1 MTTLSKWLHFVAGA
15 AIPFALLFAFFC
27 FLWLK
32 DVHDDRK
39 HVVIAEASTPV
50 FEGAGD
56 EGGCHG
62 KQLTVINEVTTLPG
76 ERASRLF
83 CSRHR

>member
-50 FEGAGD
+50 FEGAGKPHD
-56 EGGCHG
+56 LACHNIKHLAAQIYWG
-62 KQLTVINEVTTLPG
+62 DW
-76 ERASRLF
+76 ASR
-83 CSRHR
+83 RMPI